1 MTNQKPTYMAKEDLP
16 ILTSHELIIH
26 YLRLSPSYELA
37 KEIREKKLSK
47 SKSKVLIEKLY
58 ANEDEKLSK
67 IKLEKILR
75 DFELVLKTYDKFGDV
90 SLPMSDWWRLHGRD
104 IFGHHYEDLKVQS
117 ITWLQKGD
125 KGDIKGV
132 LKKFDD
138 YLLNRSENQGL
149 ESTLIMAIPLNM
161 TTSKIL
167 LQVKR
172 FLSRPYIKKIP
183 KEVVKKFPW
192 ASKRINRTVL
202 ADKEQLLYF
211 RLRYPEMPLW
221 KHGIK
226 LRFSKTF
233 AKLLEREKDEDKI
246 LEYRA
251 NMTILVSR
259 GLKAAKTIAENAARG
274 SFPNSKPVDLPNYD
288 DSGFI
293 ERYELSRKHRMKIHD
308 QKKALAD
315 KKISSKPIPLQP

>member
-1 MTNQKPTYMAKEDLP
+1 MNQKPTSIAKEDLP
-16 ILTSHELIIH
+16 ILTPQELMIQ

-47 SKSKVLIEKLY
+47 SKSKMLIERLY
-58 ANEDEKLSK
+58 ANEDEKYSK
-67 IKLEKILR
+67 TKLEKILR

-90 SLPMSDWWRLHGRD
+90 SLPMSDWWRLRGGN
-104 IFGHHYEDLKVQS
+104 IFGHHYEVLKVQS

-125 KGDIKGV
+125 KGDIKSIS
-132 LKKFDD
+132 KKFDD

-149 ESTLIMAIPLNM
+149 ESTVIAAIPLNM
-161 TTSKIL
+161 TPSKIL

-172 FLSRPYIKKIP
+172 LLSRPSIKKIP

-192 ASKRINRTVL
+192 ASKRINRTAL
-202 ADKEQLLYF
+202 ADKEKLLYF

-226 LRFSKTF
+226 LKFSKTF
-233 AKLLEREKDEDKI
+233 AKLLEREKDEEKI

-274 SFPNSKPVDLPNYD
+274 SFPNSKPVDLPNYND
-288 DSGFI
+288 LGFI
-293 ERYELSRKHRMKIHD
+293 ERYELSRKHLMKIYD
-308 QKKALAD
+308 QKKALAA
-315 KKISSKPIPLQP
+315 KKISSKPIPQQP

>member
-1 MTNQKPTYMAKEDLP
+1 MTNQKLTDMAKEDLP
-16 ILTSHELIIH
+16 ILTPHELMIF

-37 KEIREKKLSK
+37 KEIKEKKLSK

-58 ANEDEKLSK
+58 ANEDEQFSK

-90 SLPMSDWWRLHGRD
+90 SLPMSDWWRLHGGNT
-104 IFGHHYEDLKVQS
+104 FGHHYEVLKVES
-117 ITWLQKGD
+117 ITRLQKGD
-125 KGDIKGV
+125 EGD
-132 LKKFDD
+132 KKEITKNIQN
-138 YLLNRSENQGL
+138 YLQKRNEHLGL
-149 ESTLIMAIPLNM
+149 ESTVIMAVPLNM
-161 TTSKIL
+161 TPSKIL
-167 LQVKR
+167 RQVKR
-172 FLSRPYIKKIP
+172 FLRRPYVKKIP
-183 KEVVKKFPW
+183 KEVINKFPW
-192 ASKRINRTVL
+192 ASRRINRTAL
-202 ADKEQLLYF
+202 ADKQQLLYF

-274 SFPNSKPVDLPNYD
+274 SFPNPKPVDLPNYD

-293 ERYELSRKHRMKIHD
+293 ERYELSRKHRMKIYD